1 MNDFWAQAVM
11 VMGLVV
17 LAYYFV
23 TLAVNLAV
31 LWASLG
37 LLGRKMRVA
46 SARLDLPE
54 ERAQAVSVLVPA
66 FNEEVTILD
75 TVHALLRQDYPL
87 FEVIVVNDGSLD
99 GTLDLLRQEFRLQ
112 PLDPA
117 GEGPLP
123 CGQVRGLF
131 ISESCRNL
139 IVVDKENG
147 GKADALNA
155 GLNAARYPLVCC
167 VDADGLLAPDA
178 LKKLACQFARD
189 DRVVAAGGVVRP
201 LNGCQVQNGAVTKAG
216 VPASLTGRVQAVEY
230 LRAFLSGRFGWEWG
244 SGLLIVSGAF
254 GMFRR
259 DVLLEAGGYADSL
272 GEDMEL
278 TLRLHHRL
286 LDEKRP
292 YRVITAVDALCW
304 TQVPETLRGLRT
316 QRVRWHRGLAQAL
329 WLHRGMVLR
338 PRYGAVGMAALPVFW
353 TIELLGPVVELI
365 GYGMLAALLLLGG
378 PTTAALLVFAMAY
391 LHGLTQS
398 LTALVTEGRVYP
410 SPDDPLRLAGACLLE
425 PLLYRPLLAL
435 WRCEALVTMGR
446 RARWGSISRKR
457 LS

>member
-1 MNDFWAQAVM
+1 MNDLWTQAVM

-31 LWASLG
+31 LWASPG
-37 LLGRKMRVA
+37 LPGRKMRVA
-46 SARLDLPE
+46 SAHLDLPE
-54 ERAQAVSVLVPA
+54 ERAEAVSVPVPA

-75 TVHALLRQDYPL
+75 TVRALLRQDYPR
-87 FEVIVVNDGSLD
+87 FEVIVVNDGSAD
-99 GTLDLLRQEFRLQ
+99 GTLDLLRQEFGLR
-112 PLDPA
+112 PLDSA

-131 ISESCRNL
+131 ISEGCRDL

-167 VDADGLLAPDA
+167 VDADGLLEPDA

-201 LNGCQVQNGAVTKAG
+201 LNGCQVENGAVVQAG
-216 VPASLTGRVQAVEY
+216 VPPTLTGRVQ
-230 LRAFLSGRFGWEWG
+230 
-244 SGLLIVSGAF
+244 
-254 GMFRR
+254 
-259 DVLLEAGGYADSL
+259 
-272 GEDMEL
+272 
-278 TLRLHHRL
+278 
-286 LDEKRP
+286 
-292 YRVITAVDALCW
+292 AVDALCW

-329 WLHRGMVLR
+329 WRHRGMVLR
-338 PRYGAVGMAALPVFW
+338 PHYGTVGMAALPVFW
-353 TIELLGPVVELI
+353 FIELLGPVIELT

-378 PTTAALLVFAMAY
+378 PTTAALLVFAMAC

-435 WRCEALVTMGR
+435 RRCQALVTMGR
-446 RARWGSISRKR
+446 RARWSAISRKR